1 MKPARAC
8 ALLSYLL
15 LGAPLAHAALPLPE
29 GGKEVTIKADTLS
42 VDVPTDQYRAQGG
55 VRIEQDGVSLLA
67 DSVIYSRLSGEAVA
81 EGAVFFE
88 RDGDTLKGDRLAL
101 NLISQKGELSNGE
114 LFVKK
119 TNFHVRAQRLEKT
132 GEAQYRLER
141 GSFTTCDGE
150 NPSWRFEAR
159 KVEVAVEQFATA
171 RDAVFYAGDI
181 PILYTPYLIFPVKTE
196 RQSGLLIPKLG
207 HSTKKGFYLD
217 LPYYWAINPS
227 QDATFDLD
235 LESARG
241 VGLGVDYRYLRRGG
255 SEGRLQS
262 FGIYDTGDGR
272 FRGELNQRHL
282 ELLSPRTT
290 LASDI
295 HLLTDRDYYRD
306 FGDYSG
312 EYNRQLQV
320 STISFDHRW
329 QRYGLAGELRYI
341 EDLLAPTNDATL
353 QRLPELNFLAAGEK
367 LGPFLLSMDSRF
379 VNFQRGEGLTGQRLE
394 LHPRL
399 ALYAKPAGLF
409 DLSLYAGYLERFYS
423 ASASDAE
430 SELQELGQADGGGVL
445 ALPLERIYQ
454 GRVRHLLVPALEY
467 RFVQSRRDDNLPF
480 FDWNDR
486 VLGQSM
492 ATWSLASV
500 VTGKYSLEGG
510 VTEYRDLLYLKLSQ
524 GYQFAGE
531 RRDEAS
537 GKLRDLLTL
546 VDEGHRLTD
555 LMLESR
561 FHPVPGIS
569 LAADG
574 RYNPVDNNLSTANTA
589 LEWKGEGKN
598 QALLGYRYS
607 RSELD
612 YLEGRLAFPL
622 GQSFSGTVLG
632 RYSFDKGGFLESRY
646 ALEYRHQCWS
656 IIVSYADRPGSIEI
670 PRNREFTV
678 NFSLAGIG
686 SLGPIKAF

>member
-1 MKPARAC
+1 LKPARAC

-15 LGAPLAHAALPLPE
+15 LCAPLAHAALPLPE
-29 GGKEVTIKADTLS
+29 GGQEVTIKADTLS

-67 DSVIYSRLSGEAVA
+67 DSVIYSRLSGQAVA

-88 RDGDTLKGDRLAL
+88 RDGDTLKGDRLSL
-101 NLISQKGELSNGE
+101 NLVSQKGELSNGE

-119 TNFHVRAQRLEKT
+119 SNFHVRAQRLEKT

-159 KVEVAVEQFATA
+159 KVEVAVEEFATA

-196 RQSGLLIPKLG
+196 RQSGLLIPKFG

-241 VGLGVDYRYLRRGG
+241 VGLGVDYRYLRGGG

-306 FGDYSG
+306 FGDFSG

-329 QRYGLAGELRYI
+329 QRYGLAGELRYT
-341 EDLLAPTNDATL
+341 EDLLAPTNDASL
-353 QRLPELNFLAAGEK
+353 QRLPELNFIGAGEK
-367 LGPFLLSMDSRF
+367 LGPFFLSMDSRF
-379 VNFQRGEGLTGQRLE
+379 VNFQRGDGLTGQRLE

-399 ALYAKPAGLF
+399 TLYAKPAGLL
-409 DLSLYAGYLERFYS
+409 DLSLYAGYLERFYN
-423 ASASDAE
+423 ASANDAG

-467 RFVQSRRDDNLPF
+467 RLVQSRRDDNLPF

-500 VTGKYSLEGG
+500 VTGKYTLEGG
-510 VTEYRDLLYLKLSQ
+510 VAEYRDLLYLKLSQ

-561 FHPVPGIS
+561 FNPVPGIA

-574 RYNPVDNNLSTANTA
+574 RYNPVDNNLSTANA
-589 LEWKGEGKN
+589 AFEWKGEGKN

-622 GQSFSGTVLG
+622 GKSFSGTVLG

-656 IIVSYADRPGSIEI
+656 IVVSYADRPGSLEI

-686 SLGPIKAF
+686 ALGPIKAF